1 MEQVYLRKIQMS
13 GGSTLIVSL
22 PKEWVKAVGLKKLDE
37 VLMIPQPDDTILV
50 MPYKK
55 GTPSEVRIE
64 PSSQITA
71 DEIIRAYISY
81 YLAGYDT
88 IRIRFERPSP
98 ELTQRVK
105 ESIRRWLVGVE
116 IVEES
121 SMEILTICLPIH
133 ANLPL
138 KNAIERMGRITSAMQ
153 KESLMAFLESDKS
166 LAQEIVIRDDEV
178 DRLYHFIVRQLN
190 LAISNPLM
198 LASLGLSSR
207 QDCLG
212 YMLVAKIIE
221 RAADHASAIAESVS
235 TSKLNN
241 SNILETI
248 EKVGKL
254 SNALFE
260 DALSALLKG
269 DTRLANDVIV
279 RAYDLV
285 RKIENIEVQ
294 LLYPKHNIPFAILVR
309 SALSNIK
316 RISEYSA
323 DISEVAVNI
332 SVAKPRAVIGSISP

>member
-37 VLMIPQPDDTILV
+37 VLMIPQPDDTLLV

-55 GTPSEVRIE
+55 GTPNEVCIE

-121 SMEILTICLPIH
+121 SMEILTMCLPIH

-138 KNAIERMGRITSAMQ
+138 KNAIERMGRIASAMQ
-153 KESLMAFLESDKS
+153 KESLMAFLEGDKS

-190 LAISNPLM
+190 LAISNPLI

-241 SNILETI
+241 SNILEAI

-254 SNALFE
+254 SNTLFE

-269 DTRLANDVIV
+269 DTRLANDVIF

-285 RKIENIEVQ
+285 RKIEDIEVP

-332 SVAKPRAVIGSISP
+332 SVAKPRVIIGSISP